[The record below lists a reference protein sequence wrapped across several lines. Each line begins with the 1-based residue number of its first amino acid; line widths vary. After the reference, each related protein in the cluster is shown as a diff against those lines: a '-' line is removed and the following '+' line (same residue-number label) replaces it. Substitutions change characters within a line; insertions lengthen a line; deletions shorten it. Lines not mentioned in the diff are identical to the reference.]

1 MISFNKTVKY
11 KNSSSDDLAE
21 KLYTKYAK
29 GGVRLSYFTAI
40 NYFYIKKYSWIF
52 VVRSSYLIKRLLD
65 ILVSFILLIVFSPL
79 FLLTWIAI
87 KIDDP
92 GPAFYNQI
100 RVKRWGDHFRMYKFR
115 SMLVDADQMKVNL
128 KEKNESGEVIFKI
141 RKDPRATRVGR
152 VIRKLSIDELPQL
165 WNVLKG
171 DMSLVGP
178 RPPLPSEV
186 DNYDYEYRKRL
197 DVKPGLTCFWQI
209 SGRSDIN
216 FRGQVKL
223 DLEYIESQSFWTDF
237 KILLRTIPAV
247 IFGKGA
253 Y

>member
-1 MISFNKTVKY
+1 MKDENK
-11 KNSSSDDLAE
+11 SPDDLAE
-21 KLYTKYAK
+21 KLYAKYAK
-29 GGVRLSYFTAI
+29 GGVKLSYFTAI
-40 NYFYIKKYSWIF
+40 NYFYIKKISWSI
-52 VVRSSYLIKRLLD
+52 VVRSSYLLKRILD
-65 ILVSFILLIVFSPL
+65 IVVSVILLIILSPL

-87 KIDDP
+87 KIDNP

-100 RVKRWGDHFRMYKFR
+100 RVKRWGDHFKMYKFR
-115 SMLVDADQMKVNL
+115 SMLVEADQMKGNL
-128 KEKNESGEVIFKI
+128 EEKNESGEILFKI
-141 RKDPRATRVGR
+141 KNDPRITRVGR

-186 DNYDYEYRKRL
+186 ENYHYEYRKRL
-197 DVKPGLTCFWQI
+197 DVKPGLTCFWQV

-223 DLEYIESQSFWTDF
+223 DIKYIESQSFRTDL
-237 KILLRTIPAV
+237 KILLHTIPAV
-247 IFGKGA
+247 ILGKGA